1 MPLVTAGN
9 PAPVTITKYLL
20 PNEKRVITVR
30 KHVAILLRPVAFLV
44 LGLVLAGVLT
54 GFIGVHN
61 GWALLIIWLLWLLAL
76 GYFSYQAVQWWVS
89 YFVLANQRCLQ
100 TSGLITRRVNM
111 LPLVKVTDVI
121 LEQNLRGRVLGYGR
135 ADPGIGRYVPGA
147 GQHRLPA
154 LPGAALP
161 RDIHADLPVQGG
173 RPGRRL
179 STPASPGQPTMPTAP
194 ARSSRPLPR
203 SAR

>member
-30 KHVAILLRPVAFLV
+30 KHVAILLRPVAFLI
-44 LGLVLAGVLT
+44 LGVVLAGVLT

-61 GWALLIIWLLWLLAL
+61 GWALLIIWLLWLLVL

-89 YFVLANQRCLQ
+89 YFVLTNQRCLQ

-121 LEQNLRGRVLGYGR
+121 LERNLRGRVLGYGKLTLESAGTFQALGNIDYLPYPEQLYLEISMLIFPYK
-135 ADPGIGRYVPGA
+135 ADD
-147 GQHRLPA
+147 Q
-154 LPGAALP
+154 
-161 RDIHADLPVQGG
+161 ADD
-173 RPGRRL
+173 
-179 STPASPGQPTMPTAP
+179 
-194 ARSSRPLPR
+194 
-203 SAR
+203 